1 MFERRNGNGNL
12 RLLFLMLLIL
22 NCAFFLYWCFSPDSR
37 TVAAQRIQELQI
49 NPGRIKLMGTA
60 SRGPGGQTPKA
71 ACLEWGPFAATDAAG
86 AEAALAGLAMKYS
99 PLQRTVGE
107 AGGVKRVAYFVREP
121 DPALVGRI
129 ADLQRSFPETSIKAG
144 PCPS

>member
-1 MFERRNGNGNL
+1 MFERKNGNL
-12 RLLFLMLLIL
+12 RLAFLVLLIV
-22 NCAFFLYWCFSPDSR
+22 NCAFFIYGRFNPDSR
-37 TVAAQRIQELQI
+37 AAAASRIQELQI

-71 ACLEWGPFAATDAAG
+71 ACLEWGPFAARDIPNVDAT
-86 AEAALAGLAMKYS
+86 LAGLGMKQP

-107 AGGVKRVAYFVREP
+107 AGGMKRVAYFVREP
-121 DPALVGRI
+121 DPALVARI

>member
-1 MFERRNGNGNL
+1 MSERRQGNL
-12 RLLFLMLLIL
+12 RLVFVVLLIL
-22 NCAFFLYWCFSPDSR
+22 NCAFFLYWRFSGDSR
-37 TVAAQRIQELQI
+37 SSAAARIQELQI
-49 NPGRIKLMGTA
+49 NPGRIKLMGVA

-71 ACLEWGPFAATDAAG
+71 ACLEWGPFAARDIPNVDAT
-86 AEAALAGLAMKYS
+86 LAGLDLKQA

-107 AGGVKRVAYFVREP
+107 AGGMKRVAYFVREP
-121 DPALVGRI
+121 DAQLVARI